1 MAKEIL
7 SPDEYQNRLVD
18 FYEQTLGSAG
28 IQTTKP
34 DEEEEDKKTE
44 YVAPKI
50 IDDGSDDDGDVNLFA
65 GIGRDAGAKSKNIDS
80 VLDFKTNNKTLDIM
94 ELNLPSSYSGL
105 LEQNNRNN
113 KSDLS
118 AYEKTFANQ
127 VNKIQTNVN
136 KNLQKNFKV
145 GIDYPN
151 VKQTQKYG
159 LTSIVGNFLGAD
171 PFVTGLVGS
180 AVAGKTETSIKGG
193 QTFKPSGIPGI
204 IQDVSQSLELEALRT
219 NQTAYQK
226 AVHEYDMGLG
236 FDDERSDFNS
246 YLNGKDIGFSFDVG
260 NNNMTSIYRDAGSK
274 IYNGAMYNVS
284 QEQARRLEA
293 LGKGKNT
300 YNFNPLNPNDS
311 EDLVSTDNEGGY
323 DEKGNFHD
331 GRFGVSA
338 VGRARN
344 RNNLAMEIFG
354 VSNRDTQNLTDKAL
368 SIARNQKGGLSKA
381 LKEQL
386 NIYKPTTIARTQE
399 DSGDGTGEGTTFT
412 GDDYEGGVAQGA
424 DASDYDEGSIPDSMD
439 AAAAG
444 GADDFGLFKT
454 GGRIGMQEG
463 GNTTEVVQ
471 PAGFIA
477 PDPNAT
483 DQQEIADDKPI
494 DARDGDFIINAPAA
508 EDAGKQDIQRMINT
522 AIRNLQEK
530 GVDVRFGDPKI
541 NIADK
546 VKLLVSRNEVYI
558 PSIIAKEIG
567 YDRLKK
573 INNRGKREVQ
583 RRQEESQ
590 QEEKPQARGFVEKKE
605 GDVVEKKTINDVVYK
620 TKYSSTKK
628 ARDATDEI
636 IKTIP
641 AADAL
646 ALLMEG
652 EAKNLGD
659 EGLEGA
665 AHVLINRTNA
675 SGYKNFGKSL
685 FRELTAKYRGK
696 KEKLFEFNAFEP
708 TKFRESLNTFKN
720 NEKRYLKVRNI
731 AEEVLAGAR
740 KDFTNGALF
749 FKNPTT
755 STEKNF
761 KKQVDSGE
769 LQETARTV
777 HPKFKKILHAYYK
790 PKDFGTVETEQK
802 RTTGFMEI
810 PKNVPVESQI
820 KTRIPEAT
828 GGSFLFRGSDYDT
841 GGATPAF

>member
-274 IYNGAMYNVS
+274 IYNGAMYDMT

-412 GDDYEGGVAQGA
+412 GDDYEGGVAQ
-424 DASDYDEGSIPDSMD
+424 E
-439 AAAAG
+439 
-444 GADDFGLFKT
+444 L
-454 GGRIGMQEG
+454 MQVIM
-463 GNTTEVVQ
+463 TK
-471 PAGFIA
+471 
-477 PDPNAT
+477 DLYL
-483 DQQEIADDKPI
+483 
-494 DARDGDFIINAPAA
+494 
-508 EDAGKQDIQRMINT
+508 IQWMPLRQVEQMI
-522 AIRNLQEK
+522 
-530 GVDVRFGDPKI
+530 
-541 NIADK
+541 
-546 VKLLVSRNEVYI
+546 
-558 PSIIAKEIG
+558 
-567 YDRLKK
+567 
-573 INNRGKREVQ
+573 
-583 RRQEESQ
+583 
-590 QEEKPQARGFVEKKE
+590 
-605 GDVVEKKTINDVVYK
+605 
-620 TKYSSTKK
+620 
-628 ARDATDEI
+628 
-636 IKTIP
+636 
-641 AADAL
+641 L
-646 ALLMEG
+646 A
-652 EAKNLGD
+652 
-659 EGLEGA
+659 
-665 AHVLINRTNA
+665 
-675 SGYKNFGKSL
+675 
-685 FRELTAKYRGK
+685 
-696 KEKLFEFNAFEP
+696 
-708 TKFRESLNTFKN
+708 
-720 NEKRYLKVRNI
+720 YLKLV
-731 AEEVLAGAR
+731 V
-740 KDFTNGALF
+740 
-749 FKNPTT
+749 
-755 STEKNF
+755 
-761 KKQVDSGE
+761 V
-769 LQETARTV
+769 
-777 HPKFKKILHAYYK
+777 
-790 PKDFGTVETEQK
+790 
-802 RTTGFMEI
+802 
-810 PKNVPVESQI
+810 
-820 KTRIPEAT
+820 
-828 GGSFLFRGSDYDT
+828 
-841 GGATPAF
+841 

>member
-28 IQTTKP
+28 IQTTNP
-34 DEEEEDKKTE
+34 DEEEDKKTE

-65 GIGRDAGAKSKNIDS
+65 GIGRDAGVKSKNIDS

-204 IQDVSQSLELEALRT
+204 VQDVSQSLELEALRT

-274 IYNGAMYNVS
+274 IYNGAMYDMT

-311 EDLVSTDNEGGY
+311 EDLESTDNEGGY

-338 VGRARN
+338 MGRARN
-344 RNNLAMEIFG
+344 RNNLAKEIFG

-558 PSIIAKEIG
+558 PAIIAKEIG

-590 QEEKPQARGFVEKKE
+590 QEEKPQARGFFEKKG
-605 GDVVEKKTINDVVYK
+605 GDVVKNQGFVEQPLTKDTPTFTTFTDFLKK
-620 TKYSSTKK
+620 
-628 ARDATDEI
+628 
-636 IKTIP
+636 IKPLRKDIETFIDTIP
-641 AADAL
+641 EDKTRLAVLAGVETPLETSTLSELEGVIQTIINRVNDKTFEYRNVNTIPEAMKQRSTRGKGSKMFMYDGLERTNLTNRLKEIVKNPKVFSMGLDAAENVLTKGGGEPDYETEML
-646 ALLMEG
+646 PPDVFQYSVEG
-652 EAKNLGD
+652 EASK
-659 EGLEGA
+659 
-665 AHVLINRTNA
+665 INESNP
-675 SGYKNFGKSL
+675 
-685 FRELTAKYRGK
+685 
-696 KEKLFEFNAFEP
+696 KL
-708 TKFRESLNTFKN
+708 K
-720 NEKRYLKVRNI
+720 
-731 AEEVLAGAR
+731 
-740 KDFTNGALF
+740 F
-749 FKNPTT
+749 FK
-755 STEKNF
+755 
-761 KKQVDSGE
+761 
-769 LQETARTV
+769 
-777 HPKFKKILHAYYK
+777 
-790 PKDFGTVETEQK
+790 
-802 RTTGFMEI
+802 
-810 PKNVPVESQI
+810 QI
-820 KTRIPEAT
+820 GKHR
-828 GGSFLFRGSDYDT
+828 FYQRVK
-841 GGATPAF
+841 